1 MREAIGAAERL
12 TFTLRYLASG
22 DNQQSLGSSYRIGK
36 TTVSH
41 IIQETSYAIW
51 LALKVKYV
59 SPPNSA
65 SDWKNISKD
74 FESIW
79 HLAHCIGAIDGKH
92 IAIRC
97 PGNGGS
103 LYYNYKGW
111 LSIVLLAVCDAS
123 YNFTL
128 VDIGQYGSTNDSSVL
143 TNSEMGKAF
152 ENGYMSF
159 PKREHLLGCRQ
170 TLLVTA
176 QLALWTAFMVQEIFY
191 QESGRESLQLM
202 KVLGLFTAYMLQEAQ
217 DIAICYG
224 IERGL
229 ESIC

>member
-1 MREAIGAAERL
+1 MTPECIEHLLSLVGPLITKTNTRMREAIGAAERL

-36 TTVSH
+36 TSVSH

-51 LALKVKYV
+51 LLLEVKYV

-97 PGNGGS
+97 PGNSGS

-128 VDIGQYGSTNDSSVL
+128 VDIGPYGSTNDSSVL

-152 ENGYMSF
+152 ENGYMSL
-159 PKREHLLGCRQ
+159 PKREHLLGCSFPI
-170 TLLVTA
+170 T
-176 QLALWTAFMVQEIFY
+176 W
-191 QESGRESLQLM
+191 
-202 KVLGLFTAYMLQEAQ
+202 
-217 DIAICYG
+217 
-224 IERGL
+224 
-229 ESIC
+229 